1 MTQTRRF
8 SRIAFILVFA
18 ASIANAQEPSL
29 AEQAAAARAA
39 RSASVS
45 TPAAGA
51 RVARGDYY
59 NEALGLHIRR
69 IPGWT
74 SMSVGEMNVDEAIGR
89 QVLGLQP
96 GMSPS
101 LNRVF
106 GLHDEEGS
114 NVQVMIVPMPGATSD
129 PVAVKAMLKAMFQAD
144 IPGARVVDEPILLG
158 DDAHRFVGL
167 RGTHTIANREITQS
181 LQMVIVQGHAIAITA
196 TALSAE
202 KIDSLLPQL
211 RAAISWTQPS
221 AAQ

>member
-1 MTQTRRF
+1 MTQASQL
-8 SRIAFILVFA
+8 SRIAFIFVFA
-18 ASIANAQEPSL
+18 ASIVRAQEPSL

-45 TPAAGA
+45 TPSATG

-74 SMSVGEMNVDEAIGR
+74 SMSRGEMNVDEAIGR

-96 GMSPS
+96 GVNPS

-106 GLHDEEGS
+106 GLHDGEGS
-114 NVQVMIVPMPGATSD
+114 NVQVMVVPMPGATPD
-129 PVAVKAMLKAMFQAD
+129 PVATKAMLRAMFKAD
-144 IPGARVVDEPILLG
+144 IPGAKVVDEPILLG

-167 RGTHTIANREITQS
+167 RGTHSLANREITQS
-181 LQMVIVQGHAIAITA
+181 LQIVIVQGYGICITA

-202 KIDSLLPQL
+202 KIESLLPQL
-211 RAAISWTQPS
+211 RAAISWTEP
-221 AAQ
+221 ATAQ